1 MIDVYFTYGLLIF
14 IATVTA
20 TYFIKLKLFGH
31 ESYERVDKQGGS
43 KLLSK
48 NIMEMGYWMFIP
60 LGDFCI
66 KYKISPNQITWT
78 SSFIGFL
85 SALFLSVGLF
95 GIAAVLLAVSS
106 TMDGLDGL
114 VARKT
119 GQSSR
124 AGEILDSSLDRYVDF
139 FFLAGLVIYY
149 RDSVSLVIIALLA
162 ILGSF
167 MVSYSTAKA
176 EAMQITPPRG
186 SMKRSDRLAY
196 LIIGGMLSSV
206 SVAYIDSDTGY
217 GIPMIAV
224 ILLIA
229 IMANYSAIQ
238 RLKALT
244 LSAETDTS
252 KPSTTTTDQENNS
265 ITP

>member
-1 MIDVYFTYGLLIF
+1 MIDVYFTFGLLLF
-14 IATVTA
+14 IATVSV
-20 TYFIKLKLFGH
+20 TYTLKLKFFGH
-31 ESYERVDKQGGS
+31 ESYSRVDKQGSS

-60 LGDFCI
+60 FGDFCI

-85 SALFLSVGLF
+85 SALFLSVGMF
-95 GIAAVLLAVSS
+95 GVATTLLAISS

-119 GQSSR
+119 GQTSR

-149 RDSVSLVIIALLA
+149 HDSIILIIITLLA

-167 MVSYSTAKA
+167 MVS
-176 EAMQITPPRG
+176 
-186 SMKRSDRLAY
+186 
-196 LIIGGMLSSV
+196 
-206 SVAYIDSDTGY
+206 
-217 GIPMIAV
+217 
-224 ILLIA
+224 
-229 IMANYSAIQ
+229 
-238 RLKALT
+238 
-244 LSAETDTS
+244 
-252 KPSTTTTDQENNS
+252 
-265 ITP
+265 